1 MPASSCVRPPN
12 ISATPNT
19 TGNTPAE
26 IVFALTMLSMNVVT
40 ANASNA
46 SGAEL
51 PQSRVVASGRVLSSS
66 TSGGP
71 VQGHE
76 ASRDRRNRLVGQQ
89 GEMNPEYVG
98 VEASPDLVEKMRG
111 HGAAASG
118 TDAKPKVTIERAR
131 LWHIARYAR
140 GFWAPTIVAL
150 HAAAA
155 AIAGV
160 VVSLVSAM
168 LAPGIVLGVIALVAL
183 TEFAKAVTNIAAAVR
198 KR

>member
-1 MPASSCVRPPN
+1 
-12 ISATPNT
+12 
-19 TGNTPAE
+19 
-26 IVFALTMLSMNVVT
+26 
-40 ANASNA
+40 
-46 SGAEL
+46 
-51 PQSRVVASGRVLSSS
+51 
-66 TSGGP
+66 
-71 VQGHE
+71 
-76 ASRDRRNRLVGQQ
+76 
-89 GEMNPEYVG
+89 
-98 VEASPDLVEKMRG
+98 
-111 HGAAASG
+111 
-118 TDAKPKVTIERAR
+118 

-150 HAAAA
+150 LAAAA

>member
-1 MPASSCVRPPN
+1 VVVRSKDTKRVE
-12 ISATPNT
+12 IAG
-19 TGNTPAE
+19 TGWW
-26 IVFALTMLSMNVVT
+26 
-40 ANASNA
+40 
-46 SGAEL
+46 G
-51 PQSRVVASGRVLSSS
+51 SR
-66 TSGGP
+66 
-71 VQGHE
+71 
-76 ASRDRRNRLVGQQ
+76 
-89 GEMNPEYVG
+89 EMNPEYVG

-150 HAAAA
+150 LAAAA

-168 LAPGIVLGVIALVAL
+168 LAPGIVLGAWCQTPPFARANSDLEKRRSVSPPAALRPVGPADLMSGNAVFEDRTAGVSKDTSVLGVIALVAL
-183 TEFAKAVTNIAAAVR
+183 TEFAQAVTNIAAAVR